1 MEVFDKLATVETLKG
16 VSKQRSALWSL
27 NAVLQLIQDLTRI
40 HNADEHASCCCC
52 CISIG
57 ASATINSNWTALRMG
72 AARLACQQNSF
83 TLASKLL
90 IRQFQST
97 HAWSTGPPTP
107 QSSNTSLGSPLPNN
121 MNITIA
127 IKFLSRSILPHL
139 INESQPNSQH
149 NNQRS
154 LNNYTSYGMPKKETF
169 S

>member
-1 MEVFDKLATVETLKG
+1 
-16 VSKQRSALWSL
+16 
-27 NAVLQLIQDLTRI
+27 
-40 HNADEHASCCCC
+40 
-52 CISIG
+52 
-57 ASATINSNWTALRMG
+57 MG

-149 NNQRS
+149 NNHRS